1 MLVVGVSKIS
11 TENNAGLELVNIAVL
26 IKLALEH
33 FFDRNHGVIETG
45 KFFLESSAIFNKSFE
60 FFDKRLDLRSAR
72 SDGLF

>member
-1 MLVVGVSKIS
+1 
-11 TENNAGLELVNIAVL
+11 VL

-45 KFFLESSAIFNKSFE
+45 KFFLESSAIFDKSFE
-60 FFDKRLDLRSAR
+60 FFDKRLDPRLAR